1 MPVIRITTGGAGS
14 PGGPPVRRRRGLLGL
29 GLVMAIVVA
38 IGLPI
43 LLAGGVGLGLY
54 RTLFRVPEFRALFF
68 EGGRVA
74 RGAVLPLADGA
85 VVLSQENAQ
94 PVAEVVR
101 SGREAVLARRAC
113 TSPGSACRRR
123 TRRAGISCSTA

>member
-1 MPVIRITTGGAGS
+1 MIRIGSGGAG
-14 PGGPPVRRRRGLLGL
+14 PGDPPGRRSRRLLGL
-29 GLVMAIVVA
+29 GLLIG

-43 LLAGGVGLGLY
+43 LIVAGVGFGLY
-54 RTLFRVPEFRALFF
+54 QAFFKVPELRALLF

-94 PVAEVVR
+94 PVAETIR
-101 SGREAVLARRAC
+101 TGARQAGEARVYLTRI
-113 TSPGSACRRR
+113 PGPPAGS
-123 TRRAGISCSTA
+123 RAGTSSSTA

>member
-1 MPVIRITTGGAGS
+1 MQVIRITTGGSGG
-14 PGGPPVRRRRGLLGL
+14 PGGPPARRRRRLRGL

-43 LLAGGVGLGLY
+43 LMVGGVGLGLY
-54 RTLFRVPEFRALFF
+54 RTLFGVPELRALLF

-74 RGAVLPLADGA
+74 RGAVLPLAEGA

-101 SGREAVLARRAC
+101 SGAR
-113 TSPGSACRRR
+113 
-123 TRRAGISCSTA
+123 

>member
-1 MPVIRITTGGAGS
+1 MPVIRIPTGGSGS
-14 PGGPPVRRRRGLLGL
+14 PGDPPVLRRRRLLGL
-29 GLVMAIVVA
+29 GLAVA

-43 LLAGGVGLGLY
+43 LMLGGVGLGLH
-54 RTLFRVPEFRALFF
+54 RTLFRVPELRALLF

-101 SGREAVLARRAC
+101 SGARQSGA
-113 TSPGSACRRR
+113 P
-123 TRRAGISCSTA
+123 TRDEM